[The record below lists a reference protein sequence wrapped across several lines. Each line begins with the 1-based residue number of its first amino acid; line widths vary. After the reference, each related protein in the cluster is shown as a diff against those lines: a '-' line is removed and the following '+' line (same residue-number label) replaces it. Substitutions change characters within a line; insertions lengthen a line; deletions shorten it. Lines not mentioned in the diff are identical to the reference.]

1 MMLRI
6 VGMATDS
13 SWDVMPVANPDL
25 PARKRNKILGRTI
38 LKDPIGLA
46 EPAYQ
51 LQDRELI
58 VVPSTLDQLSRELL
72 LRAQQAIA
80 VALDAEA
87 GAIAPDDAVPEST
100 LLQHEWEIAVA
111 LLDITDLRAEHE
123 LNAAASVGPMTNAV
137 LKSQE
142 GALAQAHEAITTRVA
157 ELERYAD
164 CVNTAGTAYR
174 DWQDAL
180 RVADLND
187 RYLDL
192 VARTAADE
200 HAVAEI
206 SGLTE
211 RAAAAAQAFQQA
223 VQKVGLAAAALEL
236 P

>member
-1 MMLRI
+1 M
-6 VGMATDS
+6 VADS

-25 PARKRNKILGRTI
+25 PARKRNKLLDRTV

-51 LQDRELI
+51 LLDRELI
-58 VVPSTLDQLSRELL
+58 IVPSTLDQLSRELL
-72 LRAQQAIA
+72 LRAQNAIA
-80 VALDAEA
+80 VTLDSEAE
-87 GAIAPDDAVPEST
+87 AIAPEGALPEST
-100 LLQHEWEIAVA
+100 LLRHEWEIAVA
-111 LLDITDLRAEHE
+111 LRDITDLRAEHG

-142 GALAQAHEAITTRVA
+142 GALTRAQESITARVA

-164 CVNTAGTAYR
+164 CVRAAATAYQ

-180 RVADLND
+180 RVSDMND
-187 RYLDL
+187 MYLDL

-200 HAVAEI
+200 HAIAEI
-206 SGLTE
+206 SGMTE
-211 RAAAAAQAFQQA
+211 RAAAAQTFRQAAQQ
-223 VQKVGLAAAALEL
+223 VSLAAAALEL